1 MYLKYFLFIG
11 YISVSTL
18 FAESNHTILT
28 YNLLNYEDENDR
40 EPYYQL
46 IINEIQPDI
55 IVCQEVN
62 ADNGF
67 NHFLSDVLNI
77 AQPNEWM
84 GAEFTNQSASQD
96 IALYYKPEHFSFIST
111 AIINTAQS
119 SGTRDVVEWVM
130 EHLESGVQFR
140 VYGVHLKASSG
151 DTNAQQR
158 LEETT
163 ILRNYLNNLSSG
175 AHFIVCGDFNIY
187 NSEAIDD
194 DYPYYHEPA
203 FDMLTGLGSDID
215 GQLFD
220 PIDRIGEWHAPTSE
234 TGSECEF
241 ADVHTQSPR
250 TTQFG
255 GGANGGMDDRFDWIF
270 ASSSVMEDT
279 YEMTYVE
286 NSYTAFGNDG
296 QHCNQAINSGTNSA
310 VSQEIADALHGASD
324 HLPVFADFQ
333 FPSGDESDYHV
344 VISEVMPNPSAA
356 SDSYGEWF
364 EIINMDSIPIDL
376 NGWTIMDE
384 GGDSHVISLS
394 AEIHPGEYM
403 VLGRNSDESVNG
415 GYVSDYTYSS
425 FALANS
431 DDEIILLDQDEKMV
445 DAVSYGATFPYSSGI
460 SMYLIDHT
468 SDNNIDSNWIA
479 SSMPYGDGDLGTP
492 GRAWNDSIIVST
504 TNDYLLPNA
513 FELYPPYPNPFNPTT
528 QISFL
533 INHTTVVSLNIYD
546 MNGRLVQNI
555 YRAKTTPGYYQSIW
569 EAKNVPSGI
578 YFLSL
583 ESEQKIITHKL
594 MLMK

>member
-18 FAESNHTILT
+18 YAQSNHTILT
-28 YNLLNYEDENDR
+28 YNLLNYEDEDDR

-46 IINEIQPDI
+46 IINEIEPDI

-62 ADNGF
+62 ANEGF
-67 NHFLSDVLNI
+67 NHFLSDVLDI
-77 AQPNEWM
+77 SQPNEWM

-96 IALYYKPEHFSFIST
+96 IALYYKPQYFNYIST
-111 AIINTAQS
+111 SIINTAQG
-119 SGTRDVVEWVM
+119 SGTRNVVEWVL
-130 EHLESGVQFR
+130 EHIESSVQFR

-151 DTNAQQR
+151 TSNSQER
-158 LEETT
+158 LAETT
-163 ILRNYLNNLSSG
+163 VLRNYLNNLSSG
-175 AHFIVCGDFNIY
+175 IHFIVCGDFNIY
-187 NSEAIDD
+187 SNSSTS
-194 DYPYYHEPA
+194 EPA
-203 FDMLTGLGSDID
+203 FDMLTVAGDNTV

-220 PIDRIGEWHAPTSE
+220 PINRIGHWHNNS
-234 TGSECEF
+234 SF

-270 ASSSVMEDT
+270 ASSSVMEET

-286 NSYTAFGNDG
+286 NSYMVLGNDG
-296 QHCNQAINSGTNSA
+296 AHFNQAINSGTNSA
-310 VSQEIADALHGASD
+310 VSEEMADALHAASD

-344 VISEVMPNPSAA
+344 VISEVMPNPSAV

-394 AEIHPGEYM
+394 VEIHPGEYM

-468 SDNNIDSNWIA
+468 SDNNIDSNWVA

-492 GRAWNDSIIVST
+492 GRAWNDSIVVST
-504 TNDYLLPNA
+504 TNDYLLPNV

-546 MNGRLVQNI
+546 INGRLVQNI
-555 YRAKTTPGYYQSIW
+555 YRAKTTPGFYQTIW
-569 EAKNVPSGI
+569 EADNTPSGI

-583 ESEQKIITHKL
+583 ESEQKIITQKL

>member
-1 MYLKYFLFIG
+1 MYIKYFFIIC
-11 YISVSTL
+11 YVVVSSVLSQ
-18 FAESNHTILT
+18 SNHTILT
-28 YNLLNYEDENDR
+28 YNLLNYNDEDDR

-96 IALYYKPEHFSFIST
+96 IGLYYKPQYFNYIST
-111 AIINTAQS
+111 SVINTAQG
-119 SGTRDVVEWVM
+119 SGTRNVVEWIL
-130 EHLESGVQFR
+130 EHVESSVQFR

-151 DTNAQQR
+151 QSNAQER
-158 LEETT
+158 LAETT

-187 NSEAIDD
+187 SNSSTS
-194 DYPYYHEPA
+194 EPA

-270 ASSSVMEDT
+270 ASSSVMEES
-279 YEMTYVE
+279 YEMTYIE
-286 NSYTAFGNDG
+286 NTYTAFGNDG

-310 VSQEIADALHGASD
+310 VSEEMADALHAASD

-333 FPSGDESDYHV
+333 FPSGDESDYHI
-344 VISEVMPNPSAA
+344 VISEVMPNPSAV

-364 EIINMDSIPIDL
+364 EIINMDSLTIDL
-376 NGWTIMDE
+376 NGWTIMDG
-384 GGDSHVISLS
+384 GGDSHVISS
-394 AEIHPGEYM
+394 SIEIQPGQYM
-403 VLGRNSDESVNG
+403 VLGRNGNESVNG

-431 DDEIILLDQDEKMV
+431 DDEIILLDQDEKFV
-445 DAVSYGATFPYSSGI
+445 DDISYGGTFPYSSGV

-468 SDNNIDSNWIA
+468 SDNTIDSNWA
-479 SSMPYGDGDLGTP
+479 SSSMVYGDGDLGTP
-492 GRAWNDSIIVST
+492 GRAWNDSIVVSII
-504 TNDYLLPNA
+504 NNHLLPDA
-513 FELYPPYPNPFNPTT
+513 IELYTPYPNPFNPNT
-528 QISFL
+528 QISFSV
-533 INHTTVVSLNIYD
+533 NHTTLVSLNIYD
-546 MNGRLVQNI
+546 VNGRLVQNI
-555 YRAKTTPGYYQSIW
+555 YHAKTSPGYYQSIW
-569 EAKNVPSGI
+569 NADNLSSGV

-583 ESEQKIITHKL
+583 ESDKKIKTHKL

>member
-18 FAESNHTILT
+18 FAESNLTILT

-40 EPYYQL
+40 EPHYQL
-46 IINEIQPDI
+46 IINEIEPDI

-62 ADNGF
+62 ANEGF
-67 NHFLSDVLNI
+67 NHFLSDVLNV
-77 AQPNEWM
+77 AQPNEWL

-96 IALYYKPEHFSFIST
+96 IALYYKPQYFNYISTSVIST
-111 AIINTAQS
+111 AQG
-119 SGTRDVVEWVM
+119 SGTRDVIEWVLQ
-130 EHLESGVQFR
+130 HVESSVQFR

-151 DTNAQQR
+151 TSNAQER
-158 LEETT
+158 LLESTA
-163 ILRNYLNNLSSG
+163 LRSYLDTLPIGS
-175 AHFIVCGDFNIY
+175 HFIVCGDFNIY
-187 NSEAIDD
+187 SNSSTS
-194 DYPYYHEPA
+194 EPA
-203 FDMLTGLGSDID
+203 FDMLTVAGENAS

-220 PIDRIGEWHAPTSE
+220 PINRIGHWHNNS
-234 TGSECEF
+234 SF

-270 ASSSVMEDT
+270 ASTAVMEET

-286 NSYTAFGNDG
+286 NTYTVLGNDG
-296 QHCNQAINSGTNSA
+296 AHFNQAINSGTNSA
-310 VSQEIADALHGASD
+310 VSEEMADALHAASD

-333 FPSGDESDYHV
+333 FPTGDGSDYHV
-344 VISEVMPNPSAA
+344 VISEVMPNPSAV
-356 SDSYGEWF
+356 SDAYGEWF

-384 GGDSHVISLS
+384 GSDSHVISS
-394 AEIHPGEYM
+394 SVEIQPGEYM

-431 DDEIILLDQDEKMV
+431 DDEIILLDQDEKVV
-445 DAVSYGATFPYSSGI
+445 DDISYGETFPYSSGV

-468 SDNNIDSNWIA
+468 SDNTIDSNWAA
-479 SSMPYGDGDLGTP
+479 SSILYGDGDMGTP
-492 GRAWNDSIIVST
+492 GRAWNDSIVVST
-504 TNDYLLPNA
+504 INDYLLPNV
-513 FELYPPYPNPFNPTT
+513 FELNLPYPNPFNPTT

-533 INHTTVVSLNIYD
+533 VNYTAFVSLNIYD
-546 MNGRLVQNI
+546 INGRLVQNI
-555 YRAKTTPGYYQSIW
+555 YRAKTTPGLYQTIW
-569 EAKNVPSGI
+569 EPNNKPSGI

>member
-18 FAESNHTILT
+18 YAQSNHTILT
-28 YNLLNYEDENDR
+28 YNLLSYEDEDDR
-40 EPYYQL
+40 EPHYQL
-46 IINEIQPDI
+46 IINEIEPDI

-62 ADNGF
+62 ANEGF
-67 NHFLSDVLNI
+67 NHFLSDVLDI

-96 IALYYKPEHFSFIST
+96 IALYYKPQYFNYIST
-111 AIINTAQS
+111 SIINTAQG
-119 SGTRDVVEWVM
+119 SGTRDVVEWVL
-130 EHLESGVQFR
+130 EHVESSVQFR

-151 DTNAQQR
+151 TSNSQER
-158 LEETT
+158 LAETT
-163 ILRNYLNNLSSG
+163 VLRNYLNNLSSG
-175 AHFIVCGDFNIY
+175 IHFIVCGDFNIY
-187 NSEAIDD
+187 SNSSTS
-194 DYPYYHEPA
+194 EPA
-203 FDMLTGLGSDID
+203 FDMLTVAGDNTA

-220 PIDRIGEWHAPTSE
+220 PINRIGHWHNNS
-234 TGSECEF
+234 SF

-270 ASSSVMEDT
+270 ASSSVMEET

-286 NSYTAFGNDG
+286 NSYMVLGNDG
-296 QHCNQAINSGTNSA
+296 AHFNQAINSGTNSA
-310 VSQEIADALHGASD
+310 VSEEMADALHAASD

-344 VISEVMPNPSAA
+344 VISEVMPNPSAV

-364 EIINMDSIPIDL
+364 EIINIDSIPIDL

-384 GGDSHVISLS
+384 GGDSHVISS
-394 AEIHPGEYM
+394 SIEIHPGEYM

-445 DAVSYGATFPYSSGI
+445 NAVSYGATFPYSSGI

-468 SDNNIDSNWIA
+468 SDNTIDSNWVA

-492 GRAWNDSIIVST
+492 GRAWNDSIVVST
-504 TNDYLLPNA
+504 TNDYLLPNV

-533 INHTTVVSLNIYD
+533 INHTTVVTLNIYD
-546 MNGRLVQNI
+546 INGRLVQNI
-555 YRAKTTPGYYQSIW
+555 YRAKTTPGLYQTIW
-569 EAKNVPSGI
+569 EADNTPSGI